1 MHVGIIVSEQS
12 MLYLWPTRTAVVVHL
27 QVVAAPTGASVT
39 ANAVNT
45 FLLTIIVYTFIRVC
59 DKDIIYFIKEASDI

>member
-12 MLYLWPTRTAVVVHL
+12 MLCLWPTRTAVVVHL
-27 QVVAAPTGASVT
+27 QVVAARTVASVT

-45 FLLTIIVYTFIRVC
+45 LLLTIIVHTFIRVC
-59 DKDIIYFIKEASDI
+59 DTDII